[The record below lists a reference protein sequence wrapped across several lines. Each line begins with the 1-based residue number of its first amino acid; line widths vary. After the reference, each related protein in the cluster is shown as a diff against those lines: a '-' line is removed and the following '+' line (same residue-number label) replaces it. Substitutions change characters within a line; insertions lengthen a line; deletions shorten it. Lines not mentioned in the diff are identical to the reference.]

1 MEGGVHREGGEGRG
15 GKRGRGGIHRE
26 GRGGRRGRNGREEGW
41 KEGEE
46 WEGGGV
52 ERKEGLM
59 EGRGGELNQR
69 GNILYLIL
77 SSISAAVYVPIKG
90 QVSVVGNGQG

>member
-1 MEGGVHREGGEGRG
+1 MGGGVHREGRGGEGWKE
-15 GKRGRGGIHRE
+15 GKGRGTQ
-26 GRGGRRGRNGREEGW
+26 GGERW

-59 EGRGGELNQR
+59 EGRGGELNRR

-77 SSISAAVYVPIKG
+77 SSISTAVYVPIKG